1 MQQNYHVNAN
11 TNSHSRAIIH
21 RAKTSNIAL
30 AQRFSVSTKTM
41 AYLLSGKLDLNRV
54 NGFLPTCF

>member
-30 AQRFSVSTKTM
+30 AQRLLNGEIEILLKTKPQDQRQHT
-41 AYLLSGKLDLNRV
+41 
-54 NGFLPTCF
+54 TT

>member
-30 AQRFSVSTKTM
+30 AQRFSVSNKM
-41 AYLLSGKLDLNRV
+41 LVLM
-54 NGFLPTCF
+54 